1 MVGFHLGTELCSLL
15 FLDASLLSPWYHT
28 SNLQCTFANEWELR
42 ISEVQ
47 ECELSAGVEIGSLND
62 V

>member
-47 ECELSAGVEIGSLND
+47 NEK
-62 V
+62 